1 MESKNKR
8 TELLKTVNIK
18 GKEYTEVSE
27 RILFLANNFDY
38 EINTDFSFFENQN
51 MWVVKATLKI
61 HESHGVRTYT
71 GTAQE
76 IIGDGYI
83 NKTSALEN
91 CETSAIGRACAA
103 AGIGV
108 IESIASVDEIN
119 KAKSRESYNEQKN
132 SNGIEKELPWLN
144 MMDSQKNFTAQWLNI
159 TKGINDGKIKSVD
172 DVRKYY
178 KVSKETA
185 GKIEEQLNFQNA

>member
-1 MESKNKR
+1 MKR
-8 TELLKTVNIK
+8 TEKLQTVNIK
-18 GKEYTEVSE
+18 GKQYTEVSE

-38 EINTDFSFFENQN
+38 EIKTEYNFYENQN
-51 MWVVKATLKI
+51 MWVVKAILTIYEDDKAYN
-61 HESHGVRTYT
+61 YT

-91 CETSAIGRACAA
+91 CETSAVGRACAM

-108 IESIASVDEIN
+108 IESVASVDEIN
-119 KAKSRESYNEQKN
+119 KAKARENYNGTTKANQT
-132 SNGIEKELPWLN
+132 ELKWLN
-144 MMDSQKNFTAQWLNI
+144 VTDKQKNFTKEWLNI
-159 TKGINDGKIKSVD
+159 ISAVENSKITSVA

-178 KVSKETA
+178 KVSKETEV
-185 GKIEEQLNFQNA
+185 KINELLNLNKQ